1 MHDSSKGRRVSRK
14 GRRLA
19 LAAIASLCLLIS
31 TTTSDASWP
40 QWGGEHRNFTVSKAK
55 IASRWPDTG
64 PTKLWSRPL
73 GDGFSCI
80 VSDGRTLYTM
90 FRAND
95 ANETVIALDAATGQT
110 RWEHKYPAPYIDEGG
125 DKKQDTQFGKGPNS
139 TPLLHDGRLYTIGFS
154 CIMHCLD
161 VKTGKPLWSH
171 DLYKE
176 FGGSLPMFGYSASP
190 IGFRD
195 LVIAPV
201 GGKAQG
207 LMAFDAATGKVR
219 WHNYDGDASYSS
231 PILVRSH
238 GRNHLVA
245 YLGTH
250 ICGFNAANGDV
261 QWRLTHKNPSNE
273 NSICT
278 PIDCGD
284 GRVYFVN
291 FGDTAGGRM
300 IRLIE
305 KKDLLGTEEI
315 WANKKL
321 AGGISDAVRIG
332 RTFYATN
339 GKGILAAF
347 NVKTG
352 EILWEERGYPGVKLL
367 VAGKRLILLDEDG
380 KLSLARPGAKGLEVI
395 SKTQVLA
402 KPTWSAP
409 TLDGGVL
416 YLRDRK
422 SIMALDVR

>member
-1 MHDSSKGRRVSRK
+1 M
-14 GRRLA
+14 
-19 LAAIASLCLLIS
+19 
-31 TTTSDASWP
+31 
-40 QWGGEHRNFTVSKAK
+40 
-55 IASRWPDTG
+55 
-64 PTKLWSRPL
+64 WSRPL

-80 VSDGRTLYTM
+80 VTDGKTLFTTY
-90 FRAND
+90 RADD
-95 ANETVIALDAATGQT
+95 ANEAVIAMDAATGKT
-110 RWEHKYPAPYIDEGG
+110 LWKYEYRAPYIDEGS
-125 DKKQDTQFGKGPNS
+125 DRKQDTQFGKGPNS
-139 TPLLHDGRLYTIGFS
+139 TPLLHKGRLYSIGFG

-161 VKTGKPLWSH
+161 AKTGKPLWSH

-190 IGFRD
+190 IGYRD
-195 LVIAPV
+195 MVITPV
-201 GGKAQG
+201 GGKSQG
-207 LMAFDAATGKVR
+207 LMAFDAATGRVR
-219 WHNYDGDASYSS
+219 WQSYDGDASYSS
-231 PILVRSH
+231 PIIVRSH
-238 GRNHLVA
+238 GRDHLVA
-245 YLGTH
+245 YLGTR
-250 ICGFNAANGDV
+250 ICGFSVADGKE

-278 PIDCGD
+278 PIDCED
-284 GRVYFVN
+284 NQLYFVN

-305 KKDLLGTEEI
+305 KKDLLGTEEL

-321 AGGISDAVRIG
+321 SGGISDAVRIG
-332 RTFYATN
+332 RTLYASN

-352 EILWEERGYPGVKLL
+352 EILWEKRGYPGVKLL

-380 KLSLARPGAKGLEVI
+380 NLSLARPGAKGLEVI

-416 YLRDRK
+416 YLRDRTT
-422 SIMALDVR
+422 IMAMDVR